1 MRCLAT
7 VKPENGQ
14 AQEVDTLIL
23 KLLKS
28 SEVTEETVK
37 LLNQE
42 GISKNKYYPYLETL
56 LLGDFDKFAKLD
68 KQLLESSGI
77 KSSELERRVKIEAIP
92 RALSSQSTNVQI
104 VSYQQ
109 VSEILHIEK
118 DDVEP
123 FIIEAIQE
131 GILRAKID
139 EASETIIVKYLCLNI
154 VPSSSEP

>member
-1 MRCLAT
+1 VRCLAT

-14 AQEVDTLIL
+14 AQEIDTLIL

-42 GISKNKYYPYLETL
+42 GISKN
-56 LLGDFDKFAKLD
+56 KFAKLD

-154 VPSSSEP
+154 VP